1 MRKFVFGNIYFFF
14 AFILFVNI
22 AFCQTLKDKEID
34 SLYSYISK
42 YQKKI
47 INPFIYVDIKKQ
59 KMFLIDDKKVINE
72 YMVSTGINGSRFGA
86 VAGSNQTPLGLFK
99 IDSKIGDGAKIGEI
113 FRGKRSMQ
121 KLAKIYKKGDNY
133 PKDIKDEILT
143 RVLVLDGMEKG
154 INKGRDKN
162 NKLVDAYF
170 RGILIHGTNNES
182 GIGKEISHGCIRM
195 LNEDVIKLYDLV
207 KKGTLVLI
215 K

>member
-1 MRKFVFGNIYFFF
+1 
-14 AFILFVNI
+14 
-22 AFCQTLKDKEID
+22 
-34 SLYSYISK
+34 
-42 YQKKI
+42 
-47 INPFIYVDIKKQ
+47 
-59 KMFLIDDKKVINE
+59 
-72 YMVSTGINGSRFGA
+72 
-86 VAGSNQTPLGLFK
+86 
-99 IDSKIGDGAKIGEI
+99 
-113 FRGKRSMQ
+113 MQ

-170 RGILIHGTNNES
+170 RGVLIHGTNNES